1 MPGAAEVLGQGVV
14 VTALWGVEKTEV
26 LDPGGP

>member
-1 MPGAAEVLGQGVV
+1 MPGAAEVLGQGDV
-14 VTALWGVEKTEV
+14 VTTLWGMEKTEV